1 MTDPRVPLAFIPAGD
16 EVFFSD
22 FDDCIETFQK
32 EQLHAYG
39 IVPNSTLKVL
49 QQHPMTV
56 IFADETEIALEYA
69 IARHIWV
76 DRNYEVNQ
84 QN

>member
-16 EVFFSD
+16 EVLFSD

-32 EQLHAYG
+32 EQLNAYG